1 MSCLAHIPL
10 MGASPCSL
18 NEAIVDS
25 ARRIVC
31 LWLPDFATDRLTR
44 RQALEAAY
52 RDRPLA
58 TILAQNGGLVV
69 AAINAAAREAGLRH
83 GQSLADA
90 RALCPEIKTIAADP
104 AAEMEALARLVRWCG
119 RWSPWTAV
127 EALGGDGGAGIW
139 IDATGCAH
147 LFGGEQSLL
156 DDMVARLG
164 KAGFAARAALADT
177 PGAAWAAAHFGITDG
192 ATAIVPEGAARQW
205 LSGLPTMAL
214 RLPPPVLDTLHRLG
228 LRRVGDLANLPRAPL
243 AARFGPHLP
252 LRLDQL
258 TGDAFEPIGPEQPL
272 VAYRARM
279 AFPEPI
285 GRTEDVVAAL
295 MRLIGSLCAT
305 LERDRR
311 GARRLDLTLFRVD
324 GSLIEI
330 AVGTAAP
337 VRDPKHLNRLFA
349 EKLDGLDAGF
359 GIEAITLAVTQA
371 DPLAAQQIDL
381 PADGRSLPGGAAT
394 AVAQLV
400 DRLSQR
406 LGADAVVRQAPRGS
420 HVPER
425 GVQPAAPLGP
435 LPTLPAASPADLR
448 PRPMTLMRRPEPIQT
463 VSPPDTT
470 PEAPP
475 AAFRW
480 KGATHRIARAEGP
493 ERIAAEW
500 WHAATPPPPTAFRD
514 YWRVEDAQGLRW
526 WLFRDGAAGRW
537 FLHGV
542 LA

>member
-1 MSCLAHIPL
+1 MDP
-10 MGASPCSL
+10 
-18 NEAIVDS
+18 

-44 RQALEAAY
+44 PSAAGTVID

-58 TILAQNGGLVV
+58 TIMQQHGGLAV
-69 AAINAAAREAGLRH
+69 AASNYAARQAGLHH

-90 RALCPEIKTIAADP
+90 RAICPALKTIAADL
-104 AAEMEALARLVRWCG
+104 AGEMEMLAQFVRWCG
-119 RWSPWTAV
+119 RWSPWKAV
-127 EALGGDGGAGIW
+127 ESLGIDGSAGVW

-147 LFGGEQSLL
+147 LFGGEQALL
-156 DDMVARLG
+156 DDMIARFAR
-164 KAGFAARAALADT
+164 AGFSARAAMADT
-177 PGAAWAAAHFGITDG
+177 PGAAWAAAHFGITAG
-192 ATAIVPEGAARQW
+192 ATALVPEGAARQW
-205 LSGLPTMAL
+205 LSGLPSSAL
-214 RLPPPVLDTLHRLG
+214 RLPATTLDTLHRLG
-228 LRRVGDLANLPRAPL
+228 LRQIGDLANLPRAPL

-258 TGDAFEPIGPEQPL
+258 TGDAFEPIGPEPPL
-272 VAYRARM
+272 VAYRARL

-295 MRLIGSLCAT
+295 DRLIGSLCRA
-305 LERDRR
+305 LERDRK
-311 GARRLDLTLFRVD
+311 GARRLDLMLFRVD

-330 AVGTAAP
+330 AIGTAAP
-337 VRDPKHLNRLFA
+337 VRDARHLARLFA
-349 EKLDGLDAGF
+349 EKLDGIDAGF
-359 GIEAITLAVTQA
+359 GIEAVALAVTA
-371 DPLAAQQIDL
+371 VDPLAAQQIDL
-381 PADGRSLPGGAAT
+381 PTDGRLSPRGTDT
-394 AVAQLV
+394 AVAHLV

-420 HVPER
+420 HIPER
-425 GVQPAAPLGP
+425 SIRPAAPLGP
-435 LPTLPAASPADLR
+435 LAATPADAPTR
-448 PRPMTLMRRPEPIQT
+448 PVTLMRRPEPLQT
-463 VSPPDTT
+463 VSPPDTA

-480 KGATHRIARAEGP
+480 KGTTHRVARAEGP

-514 YWRVEDAQGLRW
+514 YWRIEDVDGMRW

-537 FLHGV
+537 FLHGI